1 MVEGL
6 NLPSI
11 ALYIRPLNEYVK
23 KNGHAV
29 VSTERDI
36 RVLVSQII
44 SQERLTKY
52 LIASGH
58 DTKRALDL
66 YGWNIQISEAF
77 FPVLG
82 ASEVCL
88 RNTIS
93 ARLLALYGPTW
104 WDDAGFL
111 NQITN
116 GKRIVKTARD
126 KLKSN
131 GPVTSG
137 GMTAELNFGFWAK
150 MLLPKHKNVF
160 WTDLHN
166 SFPDLPSQIAYTDLY
181 KRCDDVREFRN
192 RVFHHEPILERD
204 ISQEYSQ
211 IIELI
216 NWLSPDKAKWIKQY
230 SRVMAV
236 LRQKP

>member
-1 MVEGL
+1 L
-6 NLPSI
+6 
-11 ALYIRPLNEYVK
+11 
-23 KNGHAV
+23 
-29 VSTERDI
+29 
-36 RVLVSQII
+36 VLQII

-52 LIASGH
+52 LVASGH
-58 DTKRALDL
+58 DAQRALDL

-77 FPVLG
+77 FPVLS

-93 ARLLALYGPTW
+93 ARLLALYGPIW
-104 WDDAGFL
+104 WDDATFL
-111 NQITN
+111 TQIKN

-126 KLKSN
+126 KLKAK

-137 GMTAELNFGFWAK
+137 GMTAELAFGFWVN
-150 MLLPKHKNVF
+150 MLLPRHEPVF
-160 WTDLHN
+160 WPDLIK
-166 SFPDLPSQIAYTDLY
+166 SFPNLPPPVTYPVLY

-192 RVFHHEPILERD
+192 RVFHHEPIFGRD
-204 ISQEYSQ
+204 ISQEYRQ
-211 IIELI
+211 IMELI
-216 NWLSPDKAKWIKQY
+216 GWFSPDKALWIKKY